1 MASSWR
7 FFLATAK
14 DQTYRRAFLS
24 ILVIVVTI
32 AFVAVMRSFLITLL
46 LAAIFTAL
54 LHPFYRSLLQLFRG
68 RQTLASLVTLLL
80 TILVVVLPMIL
91 FLGVLVA
98 QALDVSQRAV
108 PWIQDQLSN
117 PSELMRRLESVPG
130 FEDLQ
135 PYRQQILTRL
145 GELVGLI
152 GTFTVNL
159 ITSATK
165 GTFAFALQL
174 VILVYAMFFFLMS
187 GGKALAQIFDHV
199 PLSRAESKQIVSR
212 FVVVTR
218 AALMSTFV
226 VGVIQGA
233 LGGIAFWVAGIQ
245 GAVFWGTLMFVFSM
259 IPGIGTALVWLPAS
273 IYLITTGRIAAGLLL
288 FAFCGLIV
296 GSVDNVLRPRL
307 VGKDTK
313 LHDLVVLLSTLG
325 GIMLLGAIG
334 FIIGPIVAA
343 LFITV
348 WDIYAQFMR
357 GSAGMEKISTLESK
371 GPSS

>member
-1 MASSWR
+1 
-7 FFLATAK
+7 LATAK